1 MKRST
6 RAGGAIATVCLLAT
20 AACSS
25 EGDDTT
31 SESAATD
38 APTTGLEEAS
48 EEAAT
53 TEPLETTPTTAA
65 PTTVPT
71 VTEPPE
77 TTEPE
82 PVEPPATAATV
93 DSTIEPSGDTVLV
106 RFHIVDTSFP
116 DGWTCD
122 DAIPGFDVA
131 FTDESGERTNVEARF
146 PSDFRLATADP
157 NGECAIEL
165 FDGEPALFLTAN
177 LDAPTAETYQTIET
191 RYPFAYGAGSDTYNR
206 YYEMVTSEEA
216 EAGLYYQIVGEGTQV
231 VGEVA
236 LDPSEA
242 ADLPFPVVE

>member
-31 SESAATD
+31 SEIAPTA
-38 APTTGLEEAS
+38 APTTELEEAS

-93 DSTIEPSGDTVLV
+93 DSTIEPLADTVLV
-106 RFHIVDTSFP
+106 PYHIVDTSYP

-122 DAIPGFDVA
+122 GAIPGFDVA
-131 FTDESGERTNVEARF
+131 FTDENGERTNVEARF
-146 PSDFRLATADP
+146 STSFRLSTDDP
-157 NGECAIEL
+157 NAACAIEL
-165 FDGEPALFLTAN
+165 FEGEPALFVTAQ
-177 LDAPTAETYQTIET
+177 LDAPAAGTYQSIET
-191 RYPFAYGAGSDTYNR
+191 RYPFAYGAGSDR
-206 YYEMVTSEEA
+206 YDLHFEMITVEGA
-216 EAGLYYQIVGEGTQV
+216 QAGLYYRIVGEGTEV
-231 VGEVA
+231 VGGVA

-242 ADLPFPVVE
+242 VDLPFPVVV